1 MHNFFTGTAERMVR
15 TWMETED
22 PPGSGPLLT
31 KTHLDEMEQEL
42 DTTMISPGYT
52 ISRRNIA
59 SRFSGMF
66 SDELRTW
73 TVALSPVLLKG
84 KLHSKHLSDW
94 MNFVEAARILCKPCV
109 HLYGKSFV
117 TLNMHLHGHL
127 QDTVLDFGPCYA

>member
-1 MHNFFTGTAERMVR
+1 
-15 TWMETED
+15 
-22 PPGSGPLLT
+22 
-31 KTHLDEMEQEL
+31 MEQEL

-117 TLNMHLHGHL
+117 TPNMHLHGHL